1 VPPSPIGEAS
11 NARTTPLILARRREK
26 GVRDLAAQTVR
37 DAAEIEGEPARA
49 GARFAWVP
57 GAAEARGGQV
67 PDAAETRDRPVRAT
81 KAERRVLTG
90 TLAATLLV
98 LGVLLLALHL
108 ELQDY
113 FVQMAPWSY

>member
-1 VPPSPIGEAS
+1 VPPSPIGAAG
-11 NARTTPLILARRREK
+11 NARTTPLILARGREK

-49 GARFAWVP
+49 GGRIAWVP
-57 GAAEARGGQV
+57 GAGEARGGRV
-67 PDAAETRDRPVRAT
+67 ADARGRPERAT